1 MCSFVPHLIC
11 TSRTSW
17 QAGKEVLQMDVSRR
31 MRESQI
37 FAFLQDGITSEMQDS
52 HPVIPCSILRS
63 LVPPQGMG
71 VRLSVVCY

>member
-1 MCSFVPHLIC
+1 
-11 TSRTSW
+11 
-17 QAGKEVLQMDVSRR
+17 MDVSRR